1 MPVDVGCLERV
12 GGGGALLAVVLDL
25 PLVVSLG
32 VGGIRVLGDER
43 LRLALRALEVVRE
56 GVECGGCL
64 VIPVLQRREPIGD
77 LARVLG
83 ELVEGIALVLFRVG
97 DRGAQT
103 RDGVVDGIGRRREP
117 RGLGARSWPDRV
129 VPVR

>member
-1 MPVDVGCLERV
+1 
-12 GGGGALLAVVLDL
+12 
-25 PLVVSLG
+25 

-117 RGLGARSWPDRV
+117 RGLGADRRGTAGDRRDARGESGRHQCSFQQ
-129 VPVR
+129 PS